1 MGQKVRI
8 KTKKSEEEKKKK
20 KNKSLGYQVII
31 NL

>member
-1 MGQKVRI
+1 MEQKVRI
-8 KTKKSEEEKKKK
+8 KTEKSEEEKK

>member
-20 KNKSLGYQVII
+20 NKSLGYQVII